1 MKKRNLILILI
12 LSLAIILNGCGSVEN
27 NDYNTALGTNTD
39 IEHTQNNPEK
49 EVDIEQNQEQLTIIT
64 LEDIPEYSGKA
75 YAVVNNNVP
84 AFKESDLT
92 TTSFEKYSTLDSL
105 GRCGVAYANIGQDL
119 MPTEERGNIG
129 MVKPS
134 GWQTIRYENVD
145 GRYLYN
151 RCHLIGFQLSG
162 ENANER
168 NLITGTRYMNVEG
181 MLPFENMVA
190 DYVQETNNHVLY
202 RVTPIYEANNLLAS
216 GVQMEA
222 YSVEDKGGD
231 ICFNVFCYNVQPG
244 IIIDYSN
251 GKSKAEDGSAP
262 YGSSATV
269 VPAKENGTTQ
279 SNNASTT
286 YIANKNTGKFHY
298 PDCSSVGQM
307 KEKNKKYL
315 TGTRDDAIAQGYSS
329 CGRCNP

>member
-12 LSLAIILNGCGSVEN
+12 LSVAIILSGCGSIEN
-27 NDYNTALGTNTD
+27 NDYNTTLGTNTIQD
-39 IEHTQNNPEK
+39 KQEK
-49 EVDIEQNQEQLTIIT
+49 EAYTEQNQESLTSIT
-64 LEDIPEYSGKA
+64 LEDIPEYNGKA
-75 YAVVNNNVP
+75 YVVVNNNVP
-84 AFKESDLT
+84 AFTESDLT
-92 TTSFEKYSTLDSL
+92 TTSFEKYSALDSL
-105 GRCGVAYANIGQDL
+105 GRCGVANANIGLDL

-162 ENANER
+162 ENANDR

-202 RVTPIYEANNLLAS
+202 RVTPIYEGNNLLAS

-251 GKSKAEDGSAP
+251 GNSRAEDGSAP
-262 YGSSATV
+262 YGSSGV
-269 VPAKENGTTQ
+269 VIPEKENNQTQ
-279 SNNASTT
+279 NSNGSTT

-315 TGTRDDAIAQGYSS
+315 TGTRDEAIAQGYSS